1 MASHRIL
8 LGGKQM
14 RYILKNEQN
23 VAGGVQLVYVGS
35 NVPPEIVILIKNL
48 IAGEVDVH

>member
-23 VAGGVQLVYVGS
+23 VAGGGMKLPILVKTYHPMS
-35 NVPPEIVILIKNL
+35 QKL
-48 IAGEVDVH
+48 